1 MNLGLYAF
9 LAVATAGAILLLV
22 RGAVGLYSYFHFR
35 GTRLVTC
42 PETKRPAA
50 VEVDAAHIGLTAALG
65 MPARL
70 RLEDCSRWQVRE
82 RCDEPCLSQLENAP
96 EACLVRRIVTL
107 WYEGKYCAFC
117 HKAIAPLDWP
127 GHQPALMDPN
137 GRTVQ
142 WQEVP
147 PEQLPEVLAS
157 FRPVCWN
164 CHVTE
169 TFRREHPEMV
179 VERPKPPD
187 SKQNAA

>member
-1 MNLGLYAF
+1 MNLGLYA
-9 LAVATAGAILLLV
+9 LMAVVTAGAIFLLV

-50 VEVDAAHIGLTAALG
+50 VEVDASYAGLTAALG
-65 MPARL
+65 MAPRV

-82 RCDEPCLSQLENAP
+82 RCDEPCLSQLQNAP
-96 EACLVRRIVTL
+96 EECLVRRLVAL

-117 HKAIAPLDWP
+117 HKAIPPVDWP
-127 GHQPALMDPN
+127 GHQPTLMDSN

-142 WQEVP
+142 WHEVP
-147 PEQLPEVLAS
+147 PEQLPDVLAS
-157 FRPVCWN
+157 FRPVCSN
-164 CHVTE
+164 CHITE

-179 VERPKPPD
+179 VERPKTPD
-187 SKQNAA
+187 SKQDAA

>member
-1 MNLGLYAF
+1 MNLLLYAF
-9 LAVATAGAILLLV
+9 FAVATAGALFLLV
-22 RGAVGLYSYFHFR
+22 RAAVGLHSYFHFR

-50 VEVDAAHIGLTAALG
+50 VEVDASHVGLTAALG
-65 MPARL
+65 MSPRV

-96 EACLVRRIVTL
+96 EQCLVRRIVTD
-107 WYEGKYCAFC
+107 WYVGKDCAFC
-117 HKAIAPLDWP
+117 HKPIPPVDWP

-142 WQEVP
+142 WHEVP
-147 PEQLPEVLAS
+147 PEQLPEVLAH

-179 VERPKPPD
+179 VERPKTPD
-187 SKQNAA
+187 SRDR